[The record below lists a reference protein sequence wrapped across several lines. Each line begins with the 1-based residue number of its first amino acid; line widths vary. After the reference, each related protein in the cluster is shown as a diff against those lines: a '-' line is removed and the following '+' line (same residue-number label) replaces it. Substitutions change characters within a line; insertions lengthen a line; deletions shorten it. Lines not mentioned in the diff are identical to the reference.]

1 MNLAKIVQNLITY
14 FFLTFYRPQNLPLQ
28 RLRQSIGKQKFHFYT
43 PPLKNL
49 LNKLTL
55 SCVPP
60 IIKAAVIIIMF
71 LIMY

>member
-14 FFLTFYRPQNLPLQ
+14 FFLTFYRSQNLQIQ

-49 LNKLTL
+49 SNKLTF
-55 SCVPP
+55 S
-60 IIKAAVIIIMF
+60 
-71 LIMY
+71 